1 MSTEPSN
8 NENIESSNDTAAT
21 HNADF
26 DIWLE
31 EFLSGLLDRTGLD
44 VWVSEM
50 DINENSQTYTVQ
62 LDGDD
67 KARAIGREGQMLNSL
82 QHLSIAAAANKG
94 IHDVRIVIDV
104 DGYRNRRDSKLV
116 EDAEYWAAEAI
127 RLGEP
132 VEMEPMCAR
141 DRRLVHMIVS
151 KMDGIKSESFGQGR
165 DRYIK
170 LFPSS

>member
-1 MSTEPSN
+1 MKEFQLSTEN
-8 NENIESSNDTAAT
+8 QNT
-21 HNADF
+21 DF

-31 EFLSGLLDRTGLD
+31 EFLTGLLDRTGLD

-50 DINENSQTYTVQ
+50 DIDENSQTYTIQ

-82 QHLSIAAAANKG
+82 QHLSIAAAANRG

-104 DGYRNRRDSKLV
+104 DGYRNRRDSKLI
-116 EDAEYWAAEAI
+116 EDAEYLAQEAI
-127 RLGEP
+127 RTNKSI
-132 VEMEPMCAR
+132 EMDSMCAR

-151 KMDGIKSESFGQGR
+151 KIEGIKSESFGQGR
-165 DRYIK
+165 DRYVV
-170 LFPSS
+170 LVPAQTPTANQHE